1 MKPNQVCC
9 DTECYINYWLIM
21 FLNAQGKTKHFEM
34 YEDHP
39 LDIEGIKKVLAS
51 AETITFNGNGYD
63 MPMITLALSGA
74 DNETLKVASDALI
87 QEQLRPWDFYKR
99 YRLEQPDWQHVD
111 LIEPAPAVKISLK
124 AYGARN
130 HSKQLQDLPIEPS
143 QVITPEQREILVEY
157 CRNDIQTTA
166 DLYDA
171 IEDRIELRREMS
183 KEYGINLLSKS
194 DAQIAEAV
202 IKQEVEKLTGEKVRK
217 SKISTRT
224 FLYQVPDTIKFETE
238 QLKNLLDFFRNVE
251 FTAQSNGI
259 ITLSQEPPEITI
271 GYTRYTCG
279 LGGLHSIDHES
290 FYEENDEYV
299 LVDNDVGAYYPNII
313 LQLGLYPEA
322 LGSEFVTV
330 FRGITEKRLEA
341 KKNKNKL
348 VDTSM
353 KIMING
359 TFGKLGSIYS
369 VLYAPNLLI
378 QTTVSGQLYLLM
390 LVEALYKYGIA
401 IVSANTD
408 GIVAKCPRQFENR
421 MKQIIK
427 SWEQHTGFAM
437 ESTSYKGLYSRDVN
451 SYVAIKPDGS
461 AKTKGFFAT
470 GGLSKTPTNE
480 ICSEAFVEY
489 IKNGTPIEDTI
500 LGCTDIKKFISARSV
515 KGGAVKD
522 NQYLG
527 KVCRWY
533 YAAGESGTINYKS
546 NGNTVP
552 RTEGAK
558 PCMRLPDELPD
569 DIDYQW
575 YIREANDMLMDV
587 GLVRRPKPA
596 KIPRK
601 NCKAWVSLVQQG
613 YLIEQNGEYVWY
625 TEINIDTRK
634 ILA

>member
-1 MKPNQVCC
+1 MKQNQVCC
-9 DTECYINYWLIM
+9 DIECYTNYFLIM
-21 FLNAQGKTKHFEM
+21 FLNYQGKTKYFEL
-34 YEDHP
+34 YEDHL
-39 LDIEGIKKVLAS
+39 LDIEGVKKVLTV
-51 AETITFNGNGYD
+51 AEVITFNGNSYD
-63 MPMITLALSGA
+63 IPMIALALSGA
-74 DNETLKVASDALI
+74 DNETLKVASDAII

-99 YRLEQPDWQHVD
+99 YKLEQPEWQRVD

-130 HSKQLQDLPIEPS
+130 HSKQLQDLPIEPHELIS
-143 QVITPEQREILVEY
+143 PEQREILVKY
-157 CRNDIQTTA
+157 CKNDLQTTA
-166 DLYDA
+166 DLYEA
-171 IEDRIELRREMS
+171 IEDRIDLRREMS

-217 SKISTRT
+217 SKISTRS
-224 FLYQVPDTIKFETE
+224 FLYQVPETIKFETE

-251 FTAQSNGI
+251 FTAQSNGV
-259 ITLSQEPPEITI
+259 ITLSQEPPEISI
-271 GYTRYTCG
+271 GSTRYACG
-279 LGGLHSIDHES
+279 LGGLHSQEHEK
-290 FYEENDEYV
+290 FHEEDNDYI

-341 KKNKNKL
+341 KKNNNKL

-390 LVEALYKYGIA
+390 LVEALEKYGIP

-408 GIVAKCPRQFENR
+408 GIVAKCPRKFESR

-427 SWEQHTGFAM
+427 SWENHTGFTM

-470 GGLSKTPTNE
+470 GGLGKTPTNE
-480 ICSEAFVEY
+480 ICSEAVVEY
-489 IKNGTPIEDTI
+489 LKNGTPIEDTI
-500 LGCTDIKKFISARSV
+500 LECADIKKFISARSV

-522 NQYLG
+522 SEYLG
-527 KVCRWY
+527 KVVRWY
-533 YAAGESGTINYKS
+533 YAEGETGTINYKS

-558 PCMRLPDELPD
+558 PCMRLPDEFPK

-601 NCKAWVSLVQQG
+601 NCKAWIGLVQQG

-625 TEINIDTRK
+625 TEVT
-634 ILA
+634 